1 MKNRTARPPR
11 SRFASYPASAS
22 RALPVVTGCP
32 ASPADRHPRPGCPP
46 TASQS
51 LVSGG
56 HKQQRLRR
64 QRDPWVRR
72 TLGNPRGDAKQRQL
86 IATSDR
92 SAIDILVI
100 GRQSPLRYRRS
111 GLPRARGQPIL
122 MAALEHPD
130 MREPCPDQ
138 HRDDIG
144 AERRVRARPLADK
157 QLTDEVLGERAP
169 HIVRRPTR
177 GEHRQLPCPVRV
189 WCDSWFAASSGLI
202 WPQGLQQGECKRG
215 RLGWRNIARSFR
227 SRNDQSRPQA
237 GKLGGAR
244 AEAASGHVRPRNRC
258 TSLPVTSSTGYGGC
272 TRGRD
277 CGGHHH
283 SPPAVRAAAD

>member
-46 TASQS
+46 TTSQS

-144 AERRVRARPLADK
+144 AERRVGARLLVDQDADSPPFPGDVA
-157 QLTDEVLGERAP
+157 QGTST
-169 HIVRRPTR
+169 VR
-177 GEHRQLPCPVRV
+177 
-189 WCDSWFAASSGLI
+189 
-202 WPQGLQQGECKRG
+202 GLQPEYLSIRPGHG
-215 RLGWRNIARSFR
+215 NARSCR
-227 SRNDQSRPQA
+227 Q
-237 GKLGGAR
+237 
-244 AEAASGHVRPRNRC
+244 
-258 TSLPVTSSTGYGGC
+258 
-272 TRGRD
+272 
-277 CGGHHH
+277 
-283 SPPAVRAAAD
+283 

>member
-46 TASQS
+46 TTSQS

-111 GLPRARGQPIL
+111 GLPRARGQPIR

-144 AERRVRARPLADK
+144 AERRVGARLLVDQDADSPPFPGDVA
-157 QLTDEVLGERAP
+157 QGTST
-169 HIVRRPTR
+169 VR
-177 GEHRQLPCPVRV
+177 
-189 WCDSWFAASSGLI
+189 
-202 WPQGLQQGECKRG
+202 GLQPEYLSIRPGHG
-215 RLGWRNIARSFR
+215 NARSCR
-227 SRNDQSRPQA
+227 QWWAQ
-237 GKLGGAR
+237 
-244 AEAASGHVRPRNRC
+244 VC
-258 TSLPVTSSTGYGGC
+258 SLVT
-272 TRGRD
+272 
-277 CGGHHH
+277 
-283 SPPAVRAAAD
+283 

>member
-46 TASQS
+46 TTSQS

-144 AERRVRARPLADK
+144 AERRISHVKQHAVQITARDGENEAPRRRSPNRRARDL
-157 QLTDEVLGERAP
+157 
-169 HIVRRPTR
+169 
-177 GEHRQLPCPVRV
+177 RQSC
-189 WCDSWFAASSGLI
+189 G
-202 WPQGLQQGECKRG
+202 
-215 RLGWRNIARSFR
+215 
-227 SRNDQSRPQA
+227 
-237 GKLGGAR
+237 
-244 AEAASGHVRPRNRC
+244 RPR
-258 TSLPVTSSTGYGGC
+258 TDAHILPV
-272 TRGRD
+272 
-277 CGGHHH
+277 
-283 SPPAVRAAAD
+283 P

>member
-46 TASQS
+46 ATSQS

-100 GRQSPLRYRRS
+100 GRQSPLRNRRS
-111 GLPRARGQPIL
+111 GLPGARGQPIL

-157 QLTDEVLGERAP
+157 QLTDEVLGERGAAYCAAAYPRRTSAIAVSGARLVRFVVRGIIRPDLAP
-169 HIVRRPTR
+169 RPT
-177 GEHRQLPCPVRV
+177 
-189 WCDSWFAASSGLI
+189 
-202 WPQGLQQGECKRG
+202 
-215 RLGWRNIARSFR
+215 AR
-227 SRNDQSRPQA
+227 
-237 GKLGGAR
+237 
-244 AEAASGHVRPRNRC
+244 
-258 TSLPVTSSTGYGGC
+258 
-272 TRGRD
+272 
-277 CGGHHH
+277 
-283 SPPAVRAAAD
+283 

>member
-46 TASQS
+46 ATSQS

-144 AERRVRARPLADK
+144 AERRLHAPWRQPALV
-157 QLTDEVLGERAP
+157 TERHP
-169 HIVRRPTR
+169 VPDSTSRGSPTR
-177 GEHRQLPCPVRV
+177 C
-189 WCDSWFAASSGLI
+189 
-202 WPQGLQQGECKRG
+202 
-215 RLGWRNIARSFR
+215 
-227 SRNDQSRPQA
+227 A
-237 GKLGGAR
+237 G
-244 AEAASGHVRPRNRC
+244 PRC
-258 TSLPVTSSTGYGGC
+258 Q
-272 TRGRD
+272 
-277 CGGHHH
+277 
-283 SPPAVRAAAD
+283 SPP

>member
-100 GRQSPLRYRRS
+100 GRQSPLRNRRS
-111 GLPRARGQPIL
+111 GLPGARGQPIL

-144 AERRVRARPLADK
+144 AERRLGARSSWAVSITYGDGSSRARLAA
-157 QLTDEVLGERAP
+157 V
-169 HIVRRPTR
+169 
-177 GEHRQLPCPVRV
+177 
-189 WCDSWFAASSGLI
+189 
-202 WPQGLQQGECKRG
+202 G
-215 RLGWRNIARSFR
+215 RLVARV
-227 SRNDQSRPQA
+227 P
-237 GKLGGAR
+237 
-244 AEAASGHVRPRNRC
+244 
-258 TSLPVTSSTGYGGC
+258 TISLPDVC
-272 TRGRD
+272 FLRVHVWHR
-277 CGGHHH
+277 C
-283 SPPAVRAAAD
+283 R

>member
-1 MKNRTARPPR
+1 MKNRTARPPK

-46 TASQS
+46 TTSQS

-100 GRQSPLRYRRS
+100 GRQSPLRNRRS
-111 GLPRARGQPIL
+111 GLPGARGQPIL

-130 MREPCPDQ
+130 MREPCPRR
-138 HRDDIG
+138 HPGDIRPD
-144 AERRVRARPLADK
+144 RRLFACW
-157 QLTDEVLGERAP
+157 
-169 HIVRRPTR
+169 RRPAPITDCYPISGPAPR
-177 GEHRQLPCPVRV
+177 GSPTT
-189 WCDSWFAASSGLI
+189 G
-202 WPQGLQQGECKRG
+202 G
-215 RLGWRNIARSFR
+215 RLLRRSGR
-227 SRNDQSRPQA
+227 SRHADGRFC
-237 GKLGGAR
+237 
-244 AEAASGHVRPRNRC
+244 AS
-258 TSLPVTSSTGYGGC
+258 L
-272 TRGRD
+272 RD
-277 CGGHHH
+277 
-283 SPPAVRAAAD
+283 